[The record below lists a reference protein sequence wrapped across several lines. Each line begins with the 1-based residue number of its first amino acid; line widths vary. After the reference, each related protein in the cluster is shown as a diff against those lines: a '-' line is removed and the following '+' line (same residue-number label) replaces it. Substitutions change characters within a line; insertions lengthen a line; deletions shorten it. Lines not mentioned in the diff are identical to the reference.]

1 MPEEKQTG
9 PLYYDP
15 VLQAERELLSLL
27 LWIRSYGGQ
36 VGGKGDV
43 SDFTSVAVSAS
54 IASRVKDDAY
64 RRAALTAAAEYIQ
77 RAAEKPGADLEIKSK
92 AA

>member
-15 VLQAERELLSLL
+15 ILQAEREFLRILT
-27 LWIRSYGGQ
+27 WIKSYGGQ
-36 VGGKGDV
+36 IGGLGHGSDV
-43 SDFTSVAVSAS
+43 TSVAISAS
-54 IASRVKDDAY
+54 IASRVKDDVY
-64 RRAALTAAAEYIQ
+64 RKAALTAAAEYLQ
-77 RAAEKPGADLEIKSK
+77 RAAEKPAADLGIESK